1 MPSVL
6 LSLVSWNSADSIE
19 ACLHSVLA
27 QSWADFE
34 LWVVDNN
41 SQDDTCARVEALAA
55 TDARVRLHRLTENTG
70 FCGGHNYALDR
81 TETDLVLL
89 VNPDVEMEPDY
100 LACAVAAIRR
110 DPRIGTVCGLLLQN
124 RDADPRIDSAGMV
137 ALPDGRFS
145 LRLHGQPLSTAGIL
159 EPTYVDGADG
169 ALPLFR
175 RRFIDDLRVQGEFFD
190 SRFFAHKEDWDI
202 AWRGRLYGWHTLFE
216 PACRALH
223 PRQFLPSNLRL
234 RRRLNGAIKADAV
247 KNQWLL
253 LLKNT
258 PPKQVPGLLLRALP
272 RQVGIVAY
280 AVLAERKSLRA
291 VRYLWQHWRE
301 VLVSRQL
308 VQQRARRGWLPA
320 PVASALSPP
329 LLSICV
335 PTYHRPTLLA
345 RALRSIGPLPAEVE
359 VIISDNSTHDA
370 EAGEQTTQQV
380 LGKQP
385 PQRWHYHRNPPGGN
399 AATNWRACV
408 ERARGQYVLMLH
420 DDDYLLPGG
429 LETMLETLRQLH
441 GQQHAIL
448 FGVSVVDADGQE
460 LRRQVPA
467 RAGFLAPE
475 AAIEALLTNSSLI
488 RIPGLV
494 VSRKA
499 YQHTGGPDPS
509 QQDTDDTDLW
519 LRVFAYGGLYQVPS
533 LTAAYSVHDGALTTG
548 VFHEQN
554 IQLLQRIFQ
563 KARAQQLLPEPR
575 LRRAEARFF
584 HQFVL
589 AGAYRALQH
598 HDAASARRTLKLLEL
613 PTLRHLPVPARWLPI
628 RLGLSTLARLN
639 FTPPLPTNT
648 SWAVPST

>member
-19 ACLHSVLA
+19 ACLRSVLA
-27 QSWADFE
+27 QTWADFE

-41 SQDDTCARVEALAA
+41 SHDDTCARVEALAA
-55 TDARVRLHRLTENTG
+55 TDARVRLHRLSENTG

-110 DPRIGTVCGLLLQN
+110 DARIGTVCGLLLQS
-124 RDADPRIDSAGMV
+124 RAPDPRIDSAGMV

-145 LRLHGQPLSTAGIL
+145 LRLHGQLLSEAGLL

-258 PPKQVPGLLLRALP
+258 PRHQATSLLARALP
-272 RQVGIVAY
+272 RQFGIIAY
-280 AVLAERKSLRA
+280 ALLAERKSLRA

-301 VLVSRQL
+301 VLVTRQL
-308 VQQRARRGWLPA
+308 VQQRARRGWQPA
-320 PVASALSPP
+320 APALATP

-335 PTYHRPTLLA
+335 PTYHRPELLA
-345 RALRSIGPLPAEVE
+345 RALRSLGPLPSEVE
-359 VIISDNSTHDA
+359 VIISDNSTRDA
-370 EAGEQTTQQV
+370 EAGERVTQQV
-380 LGKQP
+380 LGGQP
-385 PQRWHYHRNPPGGN
+385 SPRWRYFRNPPGGT
-399 AATNWRACV
+399 AATNWRMCLD
-408 ERARGQYVLMLH
+408 RARGHYVLMLH

-429 LETMLETLRQLH
+429 LATMLDTLRQVR
-441 GQQHAIL
+441 GQQHAVQ
-448 FGVSVVDADGQE
+448 FGVQVVDARGRE

-467 RAGFLAPE
+467 RASYLAPQ
-475 AAIEALLTNSSLI
+475 AAVEALLTNSSLI
-488 RIPGLV
+488 RIPALA
-494 VSRKA
+494 VSREA
-499 YQHTGGPDPS
+499 YLHTGGPDPS

-519 LRVFAYGGLYQVPS
+519 LRVFAYAGLHQVPA

-548 VFHEQN
+548 VFQEEN
-554 IQLLQRIFQ
+554 IRLLQRIFQ
-563 KARAQQLLPEPR
+563 KARTQQLLPEPQ
-575 LRRAEARFF
+575 LRRAEAQFF

-598 HDAASARRTLKLLEL
+598 HDAAAARRTLQLLHL
-613 PTLRHLPVPARWLPI
+613 PSLRQLPVPARWLPV
-628 RLGLSTLARLN
+628 RLGLSALARLN
-639 FTPPLPTNT
+639 FTPPLPANT
-648 SWAVPST
+648 GWLLPSA